1 MRIVSIQ
8 KVSKKEIREFHCG
21 IEELDTFIGK
31 YAMQNDK
38 KDIGKSFVLT
48 DESRI
53 IGFYTLSNA
62 QIAFG
67 ELKESLS
74 KGLPKYPVPCIR
86 IARLAVAEEFQK
98 RGYGAI
104 LLKDAILRILNVA
117 DHTGIYF
124 VIVDAKESFFS
135 FYEKYGFVRLEH
147 DLTYLLP
154 IATIRKA
161 FEKQDDRSQRK
172 RSM

>member
-1 MRIVSIQ
+1 MKVVSIQ
-8 KVSKKEIREFHCG
+8 KVNKKEIREFHCG
-21 IEELDTFIGK
+21 IDELDTFISK

-38 KDIGKSFVLT
+38 KDIGKTFVLK
-48 DESRI
+48 DEDRM

-62 QIAFG
+62 QIAFD
-67 ELKESLS
+67 ELKDSLS

-86 IARLAVAEEFQK
+86 IARLAVAEEYQK
-98 RGYGAI
+98 NGFGAI

-124 VIVDAKESFFS
+124 VIVDAKESSFS
-135 FYEKYGFVRLEH
+135 FYEKYGFIRLEH

-154 IATIRKA
+154 ISTIRKA
-161 FEKQDDRSQRK
+161 LGK
-172 RSM
+172 